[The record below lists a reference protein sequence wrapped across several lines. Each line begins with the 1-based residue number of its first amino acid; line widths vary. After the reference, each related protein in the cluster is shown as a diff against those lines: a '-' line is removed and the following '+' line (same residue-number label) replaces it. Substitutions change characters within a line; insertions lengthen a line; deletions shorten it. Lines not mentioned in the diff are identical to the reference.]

1 MHIRFA
7 SKQDV
12 SRIAEIY
19 VFNNRMNFFPIFQ
32 DESYSFK
39 ELQVISMMD
48 YFKKPDVLNHLI
60 VYDDG
65 IIKGFI
71 QINDSEIVKLYV
83 DTFFQSKE
91 IGTYLLAYAIEK
103 YHVDHLW
110 VLEKNKRAT
119 AFYEKHGFHQSGKKK
134 FEEDTTEYLLQYI
147 RN

>member
-7 SKQDV
+7 NKQDV

-39 ELQVISMMD
+39 ELQVISIMND
-48 YFKKPDVLNHLI
+48 FKNPDVLNHLI

-91 IGTYLLAYAIEK
+91 IGTYLLSYAIEN

-110 VLEKNKRAT
+110 VLEKNKRAI
-119 AFYEKHGFHQSGKKK
+119 AFYEKHGFHQNGKRKL
-134 FEEDTTEYLLQYI
+134 EEDTTEYLLQYV